1 MAIEETPRQKKA
13 EELFRSGFNCSQAV
27 AGVFCEDLGADFDTV
42 MKLSEGFGGGM
53 ARMRL
58 TCGAVSGMAMVTGL
72 LMSRGAGE
80 GNTRG
85 IVYEAVHE
93 LADRFKEKNGSVIC
107 AELLGLDK
115 NGQYDP
121 VPEARTEAYY
131 KKRPCIGCIKD
142 CVDLLDK
149 KYFA

>member
-1 MAIEETPRQKKA
+1 MATEETERQKKA
-13 EELFRSGFNCSQAV
+13 ETLFRSGFNCSQSV
-27 AGVFCEDLGADFDTV
+27 VGVFCSELGTDFDTV

-58 TCGAVSGMAMVTGL
+58 TCGAVSGMAMVVGL
-72 LMSRGAGE
+72 LRSRGAGE

-85 IVYEAVHE
+85 IVYEAVHS
-93 LADRFKEKNGSVIC
+93 LADKFREKNGSVIC

-115 NGQYDP
+115 NRKYDP

-142 CVDLLDK
+142 CVGLLEK
-149 KYFA
+149 EYFS